1 MMMRRCF
8 PLITVLFVLCVGPCH
23 TTKFFII
30 KKSSH
35 HISHIITTTTTTIK
49 HAWWKKKIIYSTAET
64 SLSQCLR
71 YLFYG
76 WVTTI
81 YHQSSLII
89 SIDPNSQRHRR
100 RFEAFWSLPTCLLTL
115 QYNGLSTPKR
125 ACSREG
131 WDFQYCNAHDCPWRS
146 QV

>member
-1 MMMRRCF
+1 MMRRCF
-8 PLITVLFVLCVGPCH
+8 PLITEYYLFCVGPCH
-23 TTKFFII
+23 TTKFFLY
-30 KKSSH
+30 KK
-35 HISHIITTTTTTIK
+35 IITSYFSYHHHNNNKTCMM
-49 HAWWKKKIIYSTAET
+49 KKKIIYSTAET

-131 WDFQYCNAHDCPWRS
+131 
-146 QV
+146 

>member
-35 HISHIITTTTTTIK
+35 HISHIITTTTIK
-49 HAWWKKKIIYSTAET
+49 HAWWKKRSFTRLQRHHYRSV
-64 SLSQCLR
+64 
-71 YLFYG
+71 Y
-76 WVTTI
+76 VTTI